1 MKDYELLTDLH
12 PELYGD
18 DFIKNMEEKKAI
30 AAADS
35 QLLTDYERTF
45 ETEYGKR
52 VLEDIIK
59 TGRVF
64 HTTMTGNAWANY
76 YEGFRSFALYILH
89 MSTRNRYLKRDK

>member
-1 MKDYELLTDLH
+1 MSEFDLLADLH
-12 PELYGD
+12 PELYAD
-18 DFIKNMEEKKAI
+18 EFIKHMENKKAA

-45 ETEYGKR
+45 NTDHGKR
-52 VLEDIIK
+52 VLEDIIGM
-59 TGRVF
+59 GRVF

-89 MSTRNRYLKRDK
+89 MSTRNRYLKKDE